1 MVISIMVVVMGSVAI
16 MSLPIAQFPEIV
28 PPEIQISTTYVGAD
42 AETVE
47 KAVTTPIEQQ
57 LSGVD
62 NMNYMCSLNANDG
75 TLRLTASFDV
85 ATNPNTDLILT
96 QIRQNLANLQL
107 PSDVLNYGVTVQKAL
122 SAPLMIFSLFSPNGT
137 HDGTFLANYAYI
149 NIVDRLL
156 RIPGVGM
163 ATVWG
168 AGQYATRI
176 WVRPDTLAKL
186 GITVPQIIDAVQ
198 KQNTVNPVGQVGSEP
213 SPAGQEFT
221 LRSRPRAGSFRPA
234 NSGKSFYGQIPT
246 GRSSV

>member
-122 SAPLMIFSLFSPNGT
+122 SAPLMIFSL
-137 HDGTFLANYAYI
+137 L
-149 NIVDRLL
+149 
-156 RIPGVGM
+156 
-163 ATVWG
+163 
-168 AGQYATRI
+168 
-176 WVRPDTLAKL
+176 
-186 GITVPQIIDAVQ
+186 
-198 KQNTVNPVGQVGSEP
+198 
-213 SPAGQEFT
+213 
-221 LRSRPRAGSFRPA
+221 
-234 NSGKSFYGQIPT
+234 
-246 GRSSV
+246 